1 MLGFMKEEVEDIY
14 AKALGQAIRE
24 LRKEAGFSQEGFA
37 DAVGLHR
44 TYMGSI
50 ERGKQN
56 LTIRNIVRVAQ
67 TLKMKPS
74 ELLVKMEAFLES

>member
-1 MLGFMKEEVEDIY
+1 MLGFMNEEAEDIY

-37 DAVGLHR
+37 DEVGLHR